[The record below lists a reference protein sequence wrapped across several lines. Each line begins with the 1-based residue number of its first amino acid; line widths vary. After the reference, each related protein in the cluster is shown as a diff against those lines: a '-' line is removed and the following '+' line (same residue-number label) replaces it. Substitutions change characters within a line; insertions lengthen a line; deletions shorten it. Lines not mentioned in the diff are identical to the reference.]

1 MDLEKSLN
9 KLYSLHTFGIK
20 LGLDNIRNF
29 LTLLGKPQNK
39 IKTIHIA
46 GSNGKGSTAAFTA
59 SILQEMK
66 YKVGLYTSPHFSRFN
81 ERIKINGKEI
91 SNVSRTPEAVKQ
103 VVCAS
108 FNTPPSE
115 CSTTLSTDAS
125 YPGIGSGTGDDTAG
139 VDCGT

>member
-66 YKVGLYTSPHFSRFN
+66 KL
-81 ERIKINGKEI
+81 
-91 SNVSRTPEAVKQ
+91 
-103 VVCAS
+103 
-108 FNTPPSE
+108 
-115 CSTTLSTDAS
+115 
-125 YPGIGSGTGDDTAG
+125 DD
-139 VDCGT
+139 DEK